1 MLSELTNSVDLIIWS
16 IYLLLRETIAA
27 ISLDVEGVHSHEY
40 NYIEKYSKSVVETNL
55 AAENDVA
62 TTPCPADAPS
72 TVKTEEKSANSDYE
86 TNLL

>member
-1 MLSELTNSVDLIIWS
+1 MWS
-16 IYLLLRETIAA
+16 IYSLFRETVTA
-27 ISLDVEGVHSHEY
+27 ISLDAKGVDSHEY
-40 NYIEKYSKSVVETNL
+40 EYIEKYSKSVVETNL